1 MSCYE
6 RSNLVRKNLGKR
18 KSINQSINQILDTS
32 VHEKRERGIITYRE
46 AMLFDE
52 GSSSIVLFA
61 LDVSIDISFS
71 RLIRDC

>member
-46 AMLFDE
+46 AMPFD
-52 GSSSIVLFA
+52 GDSSSIAKSEGCQQKEMCSVCE
-61 LDVSIDISFS
+61 VV
-71 RLIRDC
+71 